1 MVTIPKNH
9 ESGNYLLQV
18 DSENANVCI
27 ELKITNPSVFM
38 HIFSIYIFMRSMNM
52 FGFHIV
58 KQITSNF

>member
-38 HIFSIYIFMRSMNM
+38 HIFSIYIFMRSMNT
-52 FGFHIV
+52 FRFHIV